1 MNNST
6 NEKSWRLIYNDT
18 DVLDLF
24 ESEGVTSTINNLFTS
39 TNYEECLALINSL
52 NLILDVN
59 YDKNNS

>member
-24 ESEGVTSTINNLFTS
+24 ESEGITSTIHNLFTS
-39 TNYEECLALINSL
+39 TNYQDCLALISSL
-52 NLILDVN
+52 NLKFDVN
-59 YDKNNS
+59 HENNS